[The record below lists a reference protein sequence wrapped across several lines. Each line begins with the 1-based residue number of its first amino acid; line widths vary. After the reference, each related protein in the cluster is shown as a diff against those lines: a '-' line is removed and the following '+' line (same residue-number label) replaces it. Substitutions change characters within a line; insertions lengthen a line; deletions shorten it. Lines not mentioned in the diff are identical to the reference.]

1 MPDEYQPTQ
10 PDTGSNSDPSQDSDQ
25 GSDPVSPS
33 SEQYPPLGEQSEATS
48 NAEHV
53 KQHTDRAHSTN
64 YDDAELVSDE
74 NSGETP
80 TQPSEAPQ
88 IDDAPEASQAIPSV
102 EEITRERDK
111 YREQLQRWQADF
123 ENFKKR
129 TNKQHREL
137 SNQGKRDLLEALLP
151 VVDAL
156 DQALKADTNDGIAY
170 QRGVEGIHKQLLDVM
185 LKRGIT
191 PIAAIGSDF
200 DPTLHEAV
208 SHESSENH
216 RNNEVIEEL
225 RRGYMLDDILLRASM
240 VKVAKA

>member
-74 NSGETP
+74 NSGEAP
-80 TQPSEAPQ
+80 TEPSKAPQ